1 MRFHMEKV
9 LLVTPE
15 KCISCGSCELACSFC
30 KEGEF
35 RPAVSRI
42 AVHRFEKGQNIPM
55 TCFQC
60 EDAACLKVCKTGALR
75 RDGGGVVQVD
85 KEKCIGC
92 RMCVMAC
99 PFGNIT
105 YHRPAKSVLKCD
117 QCGGDPQCA
126 AFCPTQAIEY
136 LPAETVNLQRKRNF
150 AAKMAKALEEVKD

>member
-1 MRFHMEKV
+1 MEKV
-9 LLVTPE
+9 LLVSPE
-15 KCISCGSCELACSFC
+15 RCIACGSCELACSFC

-60 EDAACLKVCKTGALR
+60 EDAACLKVCKTGALY
-75 RDGGGVVQVD
+75 RDADGVVQVD
-85 KEKCIGC
+85 REKCIGC